1 MQHRFIT
8 SIQIDLLRVL
18 YENHLIPFGFQL
30 IERDG
35 RVSKLRRRDPQYK
48 KLIKSDL
55 VYLEDSP
62 DYCDRDDE

>member
-1 MQHRFIT
+1 MIRFHISVSNKLQSWLT
-8 SIQIDLLRVL
+8 QFRTQ
-18 YENHLIPFGFQL
+18 FQL

-55 VYLEDSP
+55 VYLDESP